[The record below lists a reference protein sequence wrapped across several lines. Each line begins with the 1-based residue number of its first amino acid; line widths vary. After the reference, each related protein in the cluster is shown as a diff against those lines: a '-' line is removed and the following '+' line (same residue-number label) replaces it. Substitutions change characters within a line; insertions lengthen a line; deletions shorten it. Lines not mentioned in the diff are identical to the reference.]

1 MTFQPGIKPSVD
13 SVRKM
18 ITDWRLEHKAPI
30 AFPMAVWDQAVQL
43 AKELGV
49 GPTARALKLD
59 YGCLKKRSSSPG
71 GSARPKSEDSPLF
84 FELFQSTAPAIQSC
98 VLLLDTQRGCKVRLE
113 FGPTAPAALAAF
125 VRDLG

>member
-1 MTFQPGIKPSVD
+1 MTFQPDIKPTVE

-18 ITDWRLEHKAPI
+18 ITDWRSEHKAPI
-30 AFPMAVWDQAVQL
+30 AFPVAVWDQAVQL

-59 YGCLKKRSSSPG
+59 YGCLKKRSGSG
-71 GSARPKSEDSPLF
+71 ASARPRSEDSPLF

>member
-1 MTFQPGIKPSVD
+1 MTFQPGIKPTVD

-18 ITDWRLEHKAPI
+18 ITDWRAEHKAPI
-30 AFPMAVWDQAVQL
+30 AFPAAVWDQAVQL

-59 YGCLKKRSSSPG
+59 YGCLKKRSSPG
-71 GSARPKSEDSPLF
+71 VSAPTKPEASPLF
-84 FELFQSTAPAIQSC
+84 FELFQSTAPVIQNC

-113 FGPTAPAALAAF
+113 FGPTASSALAAF